1 MNPKEAYSTM
11 STSWIIASGKGG
23 VGKSTITAS
32 LGVAMAREGRRVC
45 IIDADIG
52 LRDQDVLLGL
62 ENRIVFDLLD
72 VANRVCTL
80 EQALISPEGMSRL
93 SLLPASQFARA
104 KELEPKA
111 FRKIL
116 TQLKSMFDAV
126 LIDCP
131 AGIERSVRG
140 LMNAEVDESIIVC
153 TPDDVCIR
161 NAERTAGVMEKKGLP
176 RPQLI
181 VNRLMPEL
189 IRAGE
194 MYTAETVSATLDL
207 PLLGEIPE
215 DSAVYRATLRR
226 LSPMDLDCEARRALT
241 RIAWRMLEADADA
254 PLPRYGTQ
262 KLPWYKRLFH
272 SSSTIKEVRCI
283 DR

>member
-1 MNPKEAYSTM
+1 M

-23 VGKSTITAS
+23 VGKTTISAS
-32 LGVAMAREGRRVC
+32 LGVAMAREGKKVC

-52 LRDQDVLLGL
+52 LRDQDVMLSL

-72 VANRVCTL
+72 VANKVCIL

-116 TQLKSMFDAV
+116 AELKKMFDVV

-131 AGIERSVRG
+131 AGIERSLRG
-140 LMNAEVDESIIVC
+140 LMNTEVDETVVIC

-161 NAERTAGVMEKKGLP
+161 NAERTADLMEEKGLP
-176 RPQLI
+176 RPRLI
-181 VNRLMPEL
+181 VNRLQSEL
-189 IRAGE
+189 IAAGE
-194 MYTAETVSATLDL
+194 MYSAETVAATLDL
-207 PLLGEIPE
+207 TLLGEVP
-215 DSAVYRATLRR
+215 DDPCVYRAALKRI
-226 LSPMDLDCEARRALT
+226 PVMDVDCEARRALT
-241 RIAWRMLEADADA
+241 RICWRMLESDAQA
-254 PLPRYGTQ
+254 PLPRYGMQ
-262 KLPWYKRLFH
+262 KQPWYRRMWQKKPKPLL
-272 SSSTIKEVRCI
+272 
-283 DR
+283 

>member
-1 MNPKEAYSTM
+1 M
-11 STSWIIASGKGG
+11 STTWMIASGKGG
-23 VGKSTITAS
+23 VGKSTITAC
-32 LGVAMAREGRRVC
+32 LGTAMAREGKQVC
-45 IIDADIG
+45 IVDADIG

-72 VANRVCTL
+72 VANEVCTL

-93 SLLPASQFARA
+93 SLLPASQFARV

-111 FRKIL
+111 FRRIL
-116 TQLKSMFDAV
+116 LRLKTLFDV
-126 LIDCP
+126 ILIDCP
-131 AGIERSVRG
+131 AGIERGVRG

-161 NAERTAGVMEKKGLP
+161 NAERMAAVMEKKGLP

-181 VNRLMPEL
+181 VNRLQADL

-194 MYTAETVSATLDL
+194 MYTAATVAATLDL
-207 PLLGEIPE
+207 SLLGEIPE
-215 DSAVYRATLRR
+215 DQAVCRATLRHIT
-226 LSPMDLDCEARRALT
+226 PMDVDCEVRRALT
-241 RIAWRMLEADADA
+241 RIAWRMLGSDAAA
-254 PLPRYGTQ
+254 PLPRIGAQ
-262 KLPWYKRLFH
+262 PLPWYRRLFKR
-272 SSSTIKEVRCI
+272 TRTLKEVTPI

>member
-1 MNPKEAYSTM
+1 M

-23 VGKSTITAS
+23 VGKSTITAC
-32 LGVAMAREGRRVC
+32 LGAAMAREGRSVC

-62 ENRIVFDLLD
+62 ENRIVYDMLD
-72 VANRVCTL
+72 VANGECTL
-80 EQALISPEGMSRL
+80 EQALVSPEGMNRL

-111 FRKIL
+111 FRRIL
-116 TQLKSMFDAV
+116 IRLKELFDAV

-131 AGIERSVRG
+131 AGVERGVRG
-140 LMNAEVDESIIVC
+140 LMNAEVDESVVIC

-161 NAERTAGVMEKKGLP
+161 NAERMAAVMEKKGLP

-181 VNRLMPEL
+181 VNRLIPDW

-194 MYTAETVSATLDL
+194 MYSAETVAATLDL
-207 PLLGEIPE
+207 PLLGEVP
-215 DSAVYRATLRR
+215 DDTAVSRAMLKHI
-226 LSPMDLDCEARRALT
+226 SPMDLDCEARRALT
-241 RIAWRMLEADADA
+241 RIAWRMLGADADA
-254 PLPRYGTQ
+254 PLPRYGTE
-262 KLPWYKRLFH
+262 KRPWYRRLFRPNP
-272 SSSTIKEVRCI
+272 TLKEVRRI